1 MLQWLNQFLLS
12 GNWHYSILLS
22 LQPTY
27 AVNAESKLC
36 AKVRKSHLWSM
47 NLTTGRDSSH
57 DPALTHICTNTNT
70 PSIYTHTTYNAYTHT
85 RFTLPSA
92 VADVPTWHRVPGH
105 RFRLDRIHV
114 ALLWSSIQVRHISSA
129 ESRFSVCELIFPLA
143 CPKWWQ
149 HIEYN
154 QP

>member
-1 MLQWLNQFLLS
+1 MIINPEDYCYVAVTYQFLLS

-57 DPALTHICTNTNT
+57 DPALTHTM
-70 PSIYTHTTYNAYTHT
+70 H
-85 RFTLPSA
+85 
-92 VADVPTWHRVPGH
+92 
-105 RFRLDRIHV
+105 
-114 ALLWSSIQVRHISSA
+114 
-129 ESRFSVCELIFPLA
+129 
-143 CPKWWQ
+143 
-149 HIEYN
+149 
-154 QP
+154 